1 MKVITE
7 SLRLIIAKINKSDAD
22 LLYQL
27 NSNRQ
32 VMRYFPKV
40 MNYNENHRMVEKIL
54 DHYEKHGH
62 CFWKLLL
69 RNGQGF
75 IGISGLLHQEIDG
88 NVETEISYRI
98 NPRYWNC
105 GFATEAAQAC
115 KDYAEKV
122 LHKNKLISIVHPD
135 NIASKRV
142 AEKLGAKKTNITTFM
157 GTDHE
162 IYVFWL
168 SSSLK

>member
-7 SLRLIIAKINKSDAD
+7 TPRLIIAKIDRNDAGS
-22 LLYQL
+22 LFQL

-32 VMRYFPKV
+32 VMRFFPKIL
-40 MNYNENHRMVEKIL
+40 NYDENRRMIEKIL
-54 DHYEKHGH
+54 DQYEKHGY

-69 RNGQGF
+69 RNGKTF
-75 IGISGLLHQEIDG
+75 IGIAGLLHQEIDG

-98 NPRYWNC
+98 KPEYWNC

-115 KDYAEKV
+115 KDYAEKI
-122 LHKNKLISIVHPD
+122 LRKNRLVSIVHPE
-135 NIASKRV
+135 NIVSKCV

-157 GTDHE
+157 DMEHE
-162 IYVFWL
+162 IYVY
-168 SSSLK
+168 

>member
-7 SLRLIIAKINKSDAD
+7 TPRLIIAKIDRNDAGS
-22 LLYQL
+22 LFQL

-32 VMRYFPKV
+32 VMRFFPKIL
-40 MNYNENHRMVEKIL
+40 NYDENRRMIEKIL
-54 DHYEKHGH
+54 DQYEKHGY

-69 RNGQGF
+69 RNGKTF
-75 IGISGLLHQEIDG
+75 IGIAGLLHQEIDG

-98 NPRYWNC
+98 KPEYWNC

-115 KDYAEKV
+115 KDYAEKI
-122 LHKNKLISIVHPD
+122 LCRNILISIVHPE
-135 NIASKRV
+135 NIASKCV

-157 GTDHE
+157 DMEHE
-162 IYVFWL
+162 IYVY
-168 SSSLK
+168 